1 MLYNGDVGKTITQN
15 KKAYFNYEIL
25 ERFEAGIVLA
35 GSEIKAIRAG
45 KIHLQG
51 AHAKV
56 LTMQR
61 RNKEAKNPE
70 LFLINANIQTLDKE
84 SNTRTRK
91 LLMHRKE
98 IDKLIGKIQ
107 QKGLTLL
114 PLSLYIKNGRAK
126 VELGLARGKKL
137 HDKRE
142 TIKKRDLD
150 REMR

>member
-1 MLYNGDVGKTITQN
+1 MNNKTITTN
-15 KKAYFNYEIL
+15 KKVFYNYEVL
-25 ERFEAGIVLA
+25 EKFEAGIVLR

-45 KIHLQG
+45 KINLTG
-51 AHAKV
+51 AHAKI
-56 LTMQR
+56 L
-61 RNKEAKNPE
+61 KNQSSKIKNQNLE

-84 SNTRTRK
+84 DSTRTRK

-98 IDKLIGKIQ
+98 IDKLIGQ
-107 QKGLTLL
+107 TVQKGLTLL
-114 PLSLYIKNGRAK
+114 PLSLYIKKGRAK

-150 REMR
+150 RQMRQKDN